1 MKILCADLG
10 GTSIK
15 AALIE
20 NGMILNFKETPT
32 QAKEGGYKV
41 MENLINLLKTYEG
54 YEAIGISTAGQ
65 VDREKGRIIYANENI
80 PNYTGMEVKN
90 MVQEALGKSVKMD
103 NDVNCAALGET
114 YFGAGKEEKD
124 LLCLTYGTGIGG
136 AIIINRKV
144 YTGHDGVAGEFGHML
159 THYGERLCPCGKKGC
174 YEVYASAK
182 KLVEAAKNE
191 NSSVKN
197 GRDLFKRIAS
207 GDRKLD
213 DILTKWAKEVAIG
226 LAGLTHIFNPSLIVL
241 GGGIL
246 EQDLA
251 LSRIKAEFQGMIM
264 ESFQGVRLEKAKLG
278 NQAGLLGAYS
288 LYLD

>member
-15 AALIE
+15 AAIIE
-20 NGMILNFKETPT
+20 NGIIMDFKETPT
-32 QAKEGGYKV
+32 QAKAGGPRV
-41 MENLINLLKTYEG
+41 MENLIGLLKTYEG
-54 YEAIGISTAGQ
+54 YDAIGLSSAGQ
-65 VDREKGRIIYANENI
+65 VDRDQGRIIYANENI
-80 PNYTGMEVKN
+80 PGYTGMEVSK
-90 MVQEALGKSVKMD
+90 MVNEALGKPVQMD

-136 AIIINRKV
+136 AIILNRKV

-159 THYGERLCPCGKKGC
+159 SHPGDRLCACGHKGC
-174 YEVYASAK
+174 YEAYASASR
-182 KLVEAAKNE
+182 LVETANQVD
-191 NSSVKN
+191 SSVMN
-197 GRDLFKRIAS
+197 GRDLFEKLSS
-207 GDRKLD
+207 GDDKLD
-213 DILTKWAKEVAIG
+213 QVLTDWAREVAMG
-226 LAGLTHIFNPSLIVL
+226 LVNLTHIFNPSLMVL

-246 EQDLA
+246 EQEVA
-251 LSRIKAEFQGMIM
+251 LSRIKTEFNDMIM
-264 ESFQGVRLEKAKLG
+264 ESFQGVRLEKAQLG